1 MTTPIRLGGLASGI
15 DTDSIIK
22 QLMTAE
28 RIPVDRLEQ
37 KKQVTTWKVDAFREV
52 NRSLLALRNSAVDL
66 TLSKN
71 FYARIAT
78 SSDESRVS
86 VSATPAAG
94 NTSIQITS
102 VDALAKNASTYSAMP
117 TGVTE
122 VVDQNNLKV
131 TRDTK
136 LVDLN
141 GVVPSTLS
149 FKSSESGALV
159 SLDLTDTSTVGDL
172 LTKLNAK
179 GSGVSAFFDDA
190 TGKLSITSRQ
200 TGTDATIEFSDT
212 AITDAFYLTNGVNG
226 SNAEFTVNGMAIS
239 RPSNTVTIDNV
250 TLTLNQTFDSSNV
263 PVTLDTKP
271 DTQAVFDKIKSFVD
285 KYNETI
291 ELMNSKYSE
300 RQYRDFPPLTK
311 EQKEELSE
319 EEIKKWEEKSMSGL
333 LRGDTKIRSGL
344 DGLRNAWS
352 STDVI
357 TSGPNQL
364 YQIGL
369 STGKDFRAGGKI
381 EIDETKLK
389 EAIESDPDAVYKL
402 FTDSTDGL
410 LTKVRDITRDVRT
423 GISREAGADGGLS
436 NSFSLGKQLVA
447 IDTRI
452 ETLNRLLVDKEN
464 TYYRRFAA
472 MEQAMNQA
480 NSQAGY
486 LQQFMAGG
494 M

>member
-1 MTTPIRLGGLASGI
+1 MTTPIRFGGLASGI

-22 QLMTAE
+22 QLMTVE

-37 KKQVTTWKVDAFREV
+37 KKQLTTWKVDAFREV
-52 NRSLLALRNSAVDL
+52 NRSLLALRNNAVDL

-86 VSATPAAG
+86 VSATPSAG
-94 NTSIQITS
+94 NTSIQITE
-102 VDALAKNASTYSAMP
+102 VTALAKSASTYSVMP
-117 TGVTE
+117 NGVTE
-122 VVDQNNLKV
+122 VVDQNNVKV
-131 TRDTK
+131 TKDTK

-141 GVVPSTLS
+141 GVSPSTLS
-149 FKSSESGALV
+149 FKSSESGTLV
-159 SLDLTDTSTVGDL
+159 SLNLTDTSTVGDL
-172 LTKLNAK
+172 LNKLNAK
-179 GSGVSAFFDDA
+179 DSGVSAFFDDA

-200 TGTDATIEFSDT
+200 TGTDATIEFNDT
-212 AITDAFYLTNGVNG
+212 TITDAFYLTNGVNG

-239 RPSNTVTIDNV
+239 RASNTVTIDNV
-250 TLTLNQTFDSSNV
+250 TLTLNQTFNASSS
-263 PVTLDTKP
+263 PVSLNTKP

-291 ELMNSKYSE
+291 ELMSNKYSE
-300 RQYRDFPPLTK
+300 RQYRDFPPLTT

-319 EEIKKWEEKSMSGL
+319 EEIKKWEEKAMSGL
-333 LRGDTKIRSGL
+333 LRSDSKLRSGL
-344 DGLRNAWS
+344 DSLRSAWS
-352 STDVI
+352 STDVT

-381 EIDETKLK
+381 EIDEVKLK
-389 EAIESDPDAVYKL
+389 EAIETDPESVYKL
-402 FTDSTDGL
+402 FSDSTNGL

-423 GISREAGADGGLS
+423 GITREAGADGGVS
-436 NSFSLGKQLVA
+436 NSFSLGRELVT
-447 IDTRI
+447 IDKRI
-452 ETLNRLLVDKEN
+452 DSLNRQLFDKEN
-464 TYYRRFAA
+464 AYYRRFTA
-472 MEQAMNQA
+472 MEKAMNQA

-486 LQQFMAGG
+486 LQQYLGGG